1 MSIVRLVIVGAL
13 LSSTA
18 ALFCQTQAQA
28 PDLRTQLAA
37 IDYRHFSDL
46 DDYISRCQKVKVLLP
61 SLDSFYNQSDATL
74 AQLRIKYR
82 DNPHL
87 LKMADFYTSMNKLDK
102 AGLVLLRQ
110 EMELASEMSRL
121 SQREQQSFFDKEI
134 IPIQAQED
142 RLSKQEIQTAID
154 AKRSGIPL
162 PPDIDRS
169 LSDMK

>member
-1 MSIVRLVIVGAL
+1 
-13 LSSTA
+13 
-18 ALFCQTQAQA
+18 
-28 PDLRTQLAA
+28 
-37 IDYRHFSDL
+37 
-46 DDYISRCQKVKVLLP
+46 
-61 SLDSFYNQSDATL
+61 
-74 AQLRIKYR
+74 
-82 DNPHL
+82 
-87 LKMADFYTSMNKLDK
+87 MADFYTSMNKLDK